1 MHRFIVIPLDENDLI
16 VLSDDLVHGYTAKL
30 NELEEKYQSA
40 ASQRTISQQ
49 SYRDYG
55 YTSSTDTEQTS
66 CKGNPIDESATALS
80 ISSDSGTSDWATRI
94 SENRNERDLVSGDTE
109 ETASTISCNIAI
121 GDKYN
126 LNIPPWQE
134 VRRKDRRKN
143 IFTNTTNESI
153 SDFDSYNKMIDAQKY
168 PNEHYLDSHVNN
180 KATNFEY
187 ETNEKKITKTALTC
201 CHMH

>member
-1 MHRFIVIPLDENDLI
+1 MSWKKNTNQQHLREPYHSNHTGIMDTHPQQIQN
-16 VLSDDLVHGYTAKL
+16 KL
-30 NELEEKYQSA
+30 HAREIQLTRVVK
-40 ASQRTISQQ
+40 I
-49 SYRDYG
+49 
-55 YTSSTDTEQTS
+55 
-66 CKGNPIDESATALS
+66 LS

-134 VRRKDRRKN
+134 VRRKEN
-143 IFTNTTNESI
+143 IFTHTTNESI
-153 SDFDSYNKMIDAQKY
+153 SDFDPYNKIINAQKY